1 MPKKRKPVAGLRG
14 GRAWSV
20 KELATLRR
28 EFATAA
34 NRELADKLGRSLK
47 SIIWQGAKLGLLKS
61 PEHRSEQSRR
71 TALATLTPEHMRTI
85 GSAGGKIGGKARA
98 ESLKPADRKKIAKA
112 AIKARWAK
120 RDSNI

>member
-1 MPKKRKPVAGLRG
+1 MPKKRKPVAGPLG

-20 KELATLRR
+20 EELATLRR
-28 EFATAA
+28 EFATAT
-34 NRELADKLGRSLK
+34 NRELADKLERSPK

-71 TALATLTPEHMRTI
+71 TALATLTPEHMRII
-85 GSAGGKIGGKARA
+85 GSTGGNIGGKARA
-98 ESLKPADRKKIAKA
+98 ESLKPAARKKIAKA

>member
-1 MPKKRKPVAGLRG
+1 MPRKPKMIAGPPAARPWT
-14 GRAWSV
+14 AA
-20 KELATLRR
+20 ELATLRR
-28 EFATAA
+28 KFPVTT
-34 NRELADKLGRSLK
+34 NRDLAELLQRGIK

-71 TALATLTPEHMRTI
+71 TALATMTPEHMRII
-85 GSAGGKIGGKARA
+85 GSTGGNIGGKARA
-98 ESLKPADRKKIAKA
+98 ESLKLADRKKIAKS